1 MTEGRAENK
10 YGFDMQVSE
19 RHMAKEFFRQPF
31 GKSTRYRV
39 MGTAIEA

>member
-19 RHMAKEFFRQPF
+19 RHMAEEFSGSRLENQ
-31 GKSTRYRV
+31 RV
-39 MGTAIEA
+39 TA